1 LRPSVVLEV
10 GAKVRVPSVIIA
22 ELSLVQIGA

>member
-10 GAKVRVPSVIIA
+10 GAKVRVRSVIIA
-22 ELSLVQIGA
+22 ESSLVQVSA